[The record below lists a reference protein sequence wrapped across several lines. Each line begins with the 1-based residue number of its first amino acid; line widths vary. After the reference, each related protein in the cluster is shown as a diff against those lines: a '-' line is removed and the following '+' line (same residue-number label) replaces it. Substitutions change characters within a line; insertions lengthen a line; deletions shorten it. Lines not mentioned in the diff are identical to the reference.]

1 MVNPWLLELRL
12 IINIFVPFN
21 IASYATLALILEK
34 ITGYKALAIQGDLKK
49 VHLYDNSLDAVKE
62 QLSRDVNKYN
72 ECELKIVR
80 PNLFKIYEK
89 NPVNMFNH
97 FSQKDFELVNY
108 ESYTGIKVE
117 MLKRDE

>member
-12 IINIFVPFN
+12 IINNFVPFN

-62 QLSRDVNKYN
+62 QLSRDVDKYDK
-72 ECELKIVR
+72 CELNIGR
-80 PNLFKIYEK
+80 ADLFKIYEK

-97 FSQKDFELVNY
+97 FSQKDFELQNY
-108 ESYTGIKVE
+108 GSYPAINVE
-117 MLKRDE
+117 MLERDE